1 MWPRGC
7 DLFYSCDSTPSTKN
21 NTWPLSSLGDWI
33 LMLLFFRL
41 LEATNRV
48 ACKTQHSC
56 FSFSPSVKLD
66 CPCPLASSFP
76 DRWAY
81 LRTILGARN
90 TDTLMLGP
98 LFPLCCKWRTC
109 SHLYSFRQSAG
120 IRLLTQHSVPSLCLI
135 SSENKSALIY
145 SISSHRHLAG
155 IQESAK

>member
-1 MWPRGC
+1 
-7 DLFYSCDSTPSTKN
+7 
-21 NTWPLSSLGDWI
+21 
-33 LMLLFFRL
+33 MLLFFRL

-48 ACKTQHSC
+48 TCKTQHSC

-81 LRTILGARN
+81 LRTILGAPEHRHP
-90 TDTLMLGP
+90 DVRTLISSLLQMENMLPP
-98 LFPLCCKWRTC
+98 LQLGSQLGSGY
-109 SHLYSFRQSAG
+109 SHSTAFLH
-120 IRLLTQHSVPSLCLI
+120 ICLI

-155 IQESAK
+155 IQETQINSN